1 MIKEKEKAKVVKKGK
16 GYEVLSVPAY
26 TGTKKADSLVLQGFS
41 EVTVPTED
49 EHGLAFVRKNLSA
62 GDVTDIRRQRI
73 TDVKNGL
80 RPAGEL
86 TLTTKIKRAVK
97 AKPELQK
104 RLEALLKEM
113 ES

>member
-1 MIKEKEKAKVVKKGK
+1 MVEEKEKAKVVKTGK
-16 GYEVLSVPAY
+16 GYQVLSVPAY
-26 TGTKKADSLVLQGFS
+26 TGTKKAGSLVLQGHS
-41 EVTVPTED
+41 QVTVPTED

-62 GDVTDIRRQRI
+62 ADVTDIRRQRI
-73 TDVKNGL
+73 TDVKNGI

-104 RLEALLKEM
+104 RLEKLLAEM
-113 ES
+113 EA